1 MLPPPRDNQA
11 ISFRTG
17 LGYATGDLGISLA
30 YFSVGFFFLFYLTDI
45 VGLSAGLAGTVV
57 LIGKLW
63 DGVNDPLVG
72 ILSDRTRSRHGRKR
86 VYLLYG
92 AVPFALSFILL
103 WWIPIGASVTV
114 TFIIAT
120 ALALLFATTY
130 SLVGVPYQALV
141 PIMTTDYDDRT
152 RLVAFKAIFSA
163 IGTVVGGGIALVITL
178 EAGIE
183 PTLRVMAAVFGIA
196 CAASLLVA
204 ARSVKDF
211 EVGDTFGITPVPL
224 RRYVALATESNVS
237 ILLGHKILGAIATGT
252 LTAVLPF
259 FADHVIESGSAASL
273 SLAAY
278 TIVAA
283 ALIPVWNRLTHTI
296 DKRRLILLSNTA
308 AAVIL
313 LGVGLLASTSSL
325 VIFLGGSALLGAA
338 MSAYL
343 LIPSSLVPDLVDWY
357 EYERGERHES
367 VFFGLWM
374 TVHQLGLGIA
384 AFLLGMFLSA
394 FGYVSGADVQDATA
408 TLGVRL
414 AFAIIPG
421 LFLVLAALLLQ
432 RYRITR
438 DRMDRAVAE
447 LDRRHAQQA

>member
-1 MLPPPRDNQA
+1 MLSATRDNQA

-45 VGLSAGLAGTVV
+45 VGLSASLAGTVV

-92 AVPFALSFILL
+92 AVPFALSFMLL
-103 WWIPIGASVTV
+103 WWIPTGTSTAV

-120 ALALLFATTY
+120 AVALLFATTY

-141 PIMTTDYDDRT
+141 PMMTTDYDDRT
-152 RLVAFKAIFSA
+152 RLVAYKAIFSA
-163 IGTVVGGGIALVITL
+163 VGTVVGGGIALVISL

-183 PTLRVMAAVFGIA
+183 PTLRVMAVIFGVAIA
-196 CAASLLVA
+196 LSLFIA
-204 ARSVKDF
+204 ARSVKRI
-211 EVGDTFGITPVPL
+211 ETADTSEITPVPL
-224 RRYVALATESNVS
+224 GRYVALAGESNVS

-259 FADHVIESGSAASL
+259 FADHVVESGSAASL
-273 SLAAY
+273 SLAVY
-278 TIVAA
+278 TIIAA
-283 ALIPVWNRLTHTI
+283 AMIPFWNRLTHTV

-313 LGVGLLASTSSL
+313 LAVGLLASTSSL
-325 VIFLGGSALLGAA
+325 AIFLGGSALLGAA

-343 LIPSSLVPDLVDWY
+343 LIPSSL
-357 EYERGERHES
+357 
-367 VFFGLWM
+367 
-374 TVHQLGLGIA
+374 
-384 AFLLGMFLSA
+384 
-394 FGYVSGADVQDATA
+394 
-408 TLGVRL
+408 
-414 AFAIIPG
+414 
-421 LFLVLAALLLQ
+421 
-432 RYRITR
+432 
-438 DRMDRAVAE
+438 
-447 LDRRHAQQA
+447 

>member
-1 MLPPPRDNQA
+1 MSATRDNQA

-45 VGLSAGLAGTVV
+45 VGLSASLAGTVV

-92 AVPFALSFILL
+92 AVPFALSFMLL
-103 WWIPIGASVTV
+103 WWIPTGTSTAV

-120 ALALLFATTY
+120 AVALLFATTY

-141 PIMTTDYDDRT
+141 PMMTTDYDDRT
-152 RLVAFKAIFSA
+152 RLVAYKAIFSA
-163 IGTVVGGGIALVITL
+163 VGTVVGGGIALVISL

-183 PTLRVMAAVFGIA
+183 PTLRVMAVIFGVAIA
-196 CAASLLVA
+196 LSLFIA
-204 ARSVKDF
+204 ARSVKRI
-211 EVGDTFGITPVPL
+211 ETADTSEITPVPL
-224 RRYVALATESNVS
+224 GRYVALAGESNVS

-259 FADHVIESGSAASL
+259 FADHVVESGSAASL
-273 SLAAY
+273 SLAVY
-278 TIVAA
+278 TIIAA
-283 ALIPVWNRLTHTI
+283 GMIPFWNRLTHTV

-313 LGVGLLASTSSL
+313 LAVGLLASTSSL
-325 VIFLGGSALLGAA
+325 AIFLGGSALLGAA

-357 EYERGERHES
+357 EFERGERHES

-384 AFLLGMFLSA
+384 AFILGMFLSA

-438 DRMDRAVAE
+438 EEMDRAVVE
-447 LDRRHAQQA
+447 LSRRHDAQA